1 MECTG
6 GGYGN
11 DPKGSLTSYR
21 EIIETET
28 RSGET
33 VLVEDELQKSGEI

>member
-11 DPKGSLTSYR
+11 DPKGSLKSYG
-21 EIIETET
+21 EIIETES